1 MTISFHSED
10 LDFQLPNEAATTTWL
25 KGVMR
30 KEGWPLGELS
40 YIFCTD
46 AYLYAM
52 NVQHLNHDT
61 YTDVI
66 TFQYSEEVV
75 EGDIFISVERTQENA
90 QTYGVTPER
99 ELQRVMVHGLLHLMG
114 YKDKSPADQAV
125 MTAKENEHL
134 QTAPNSWIL
143 MTLATSPS

>member
-1 MTISFHSED
+1 MIISFHTEE
-10 LDFQLPNEAATTTWL
+10 LDFQLKEEQATIDWL
-25 KGVMR
+25 KGVIR
-30 KEGWPLGELS
+30 KEGWHLAALS

-46 AYLYAM
+46 AYLYEM
-52 NVQHLNHDT
+52 NVEHLQHDT

-66 TFQYSEEVV
+66 TFQYNDEVV

-90 QTYGVTPER
+90 RTYGVTPKR

-114 YKDKSPADQAV
+114 YKDKSPADQTL

-134 QTAPNSWIL
+134 QAAPN
-143 MTLATSPS
+143 

>member
-1 MTISFHSED
+1 MTISFHAEEI
-10 LDFQLPNEAATTTWL
+10 DFQLPDEATITTWL

-30 KEGWPLGELS
+30 QEDWHLGELS

-46 AYLYAM
+46 AYLYEM

-75 EGDIFISVERTQENA
+75 EGDVFISVERTRENA
-90 QTYGVTPER
+90 ASFGVTPER

-114 YKDKSPADQAV
+114 YKDKTPEDQAT
-125 MTAKENEHL
+125 MTSKEEEHL
-134 QTAPNSWIL
+134 QTAPS
-143 MTLATSPS
+143 T

>member
-1 MTISFHSED
+1 MTISFHAEEI
-10 LDFQLPNEAATTTWL
+10 DFQLPDEAAITTWL

-30 KEGWPLGELS
+30 QEGWHLGELS

-46 AYLYAM
+46 AYLHAM
-52 NVQHLNHDT
+52 NVQHLQHNT

-66 TFQYSEEVV
+66 TFQYSNEVV

-90 QTYGVTPER
+90 VTYGVTPEQ

-114 YKDKSPADQAV
+114 YQDKSPKDQAT
-125 MTAKENEHL
+125 MTAKEEEHL
-134 QTAPNSWIL
+134 QTAPNSQNKFC
-143 MTLATSPS
+143 PK

>member
-1 MTISFHSED
+1 MTISFHAEEI
-10 LDFQLPNEAATTTWL
+10 DFRLPDEAATIAWL

-30 KEGWPLGELS
+30 QENWHLGELS

-46 AYLYAM
+46 AYLYDM

-66 TFQYSEEVV
+66 TFQYNEEVV
-75 EGDIFISVERTQENA
+75 EGDIFISVERIRENA
-90 QTYGVTPER
+90 TTFGVTPER

-114 YKDKSPADQAV
+114 YKDKSPKEQAV
-125 MTAKENEHL
+125 MTAKEEEHL
-134 QTAPNSWIL
+134 RTV
-143 MTLATSPS
+143 PST